1 LPAFHGVAP
10 KGADE
15 ASAGTSRAG
24 AGAAPASTPVGESW
38 LLGDDNVVTNGPY
51 AGSTVAELATR
62 FGAALLGT
70 ANTARY
76 GDKLALLAKF
86 LDAAADLSVQA
97 HPDDAYALSRERGSG
112 HLGKAEAW
120 YVLTSAPG
128 ATVSWGFRRDV
139 TAAEVRAAVTD
150 GSLPSLLNRLP
161 VAAGDV
167 IVNPA
172 GLVHAVGAGVKLF
185 EIQQSSDLTYRLFD
199 YDRRDATG
207 RPRELHVDKALDVAR
222 LGRSAAADMFGRVA
236 SGPVVANRWRR
247 LVQLPEFVMDAVELG
262 EAGAPARLRDA
273 TTPASLELLV
283 LSRGEVTVSAGEAVR
298 TGEAVGAVEAV
309 GAGEAA
315 SAGKAVTM
323 RQGDA
328 VLLPA
333 LAGAYVL
340 EGAGEVLRCAVEKPL
355 PG

>member
-1 LPAFHGVAP
+1 
-10 KGADE
+10 
-15 ASAGTSRAG
+15 
-24 AGAAPASTPVGESW
+24 
-38 LLGDDNVVTNGPY
+38 
-51 AGSTVAELATR
+51 
-62 FGAALLGT
+62 
-70 ANTARY
+70 
-76 GDKLALLAKF
+76 
-86 LDAAADLSVQA
+86 
-97 HPDDAYALSRERGSG
+97 AYALSRERASG

-207 RPRELHVDKALDVAR
+207 RPRELHVDKALDVAQLR
-222 LGRSAAADMFGRVA
+222 RSAAADMFGRVA